1 MQYDLDGSDL
11 LVGIDNVAGAFPNLK
26 HSNALAALHVR
37 RCGSLNHV
45 KVADYELTKAA
56 EYCPNA
62 QVLQG
67 KVADFS
73 ATGGNVSGVKV
84 AIHNGETLEV
94 STSNVVF
101 ATGPLFENTLDM
113 LKQRDMSSYDVP
125 IINELHC
132 RAIVDDVDHV
142 LPPTMPPTFDSDP
155 MGKLEFSE
163 EDRKEI
169 MADPSAARML
179 DEYPGGVHVRPY
191 NGDKMMLVWTY
202 DIESVPSHYPV
213 KDVIGRRFP
222 EVCVRRS
229 VSDHQSFKIDHHK

>member
-45 KVADYELTKAA
+45 K
-56 EYCPNA
+56 
-62 QVLQG
+62 G
-67 KVADFS
+67 KVTDFS
-73 ATGGNVSGVKV
+73 ATGGNVSGVK
-84 AIHNGETLEV
+84 
-94 STSNVVF
+94 
-101 ATGPLFENTLDM
+101 NTLDM

-132 RAIVDDVDHV
+132 PAIVDDVDHV
-142 LPPTMPPTFDSDP
+142 LPPTMPLTFDSDP

-202 DIESVPSHYPV
+202 DIESVPAHYPV
-213 KDVIGRRFP
+213 KDVIDRRFP